1 MTFWVFHLN
10 SWPKLAEIPSMVLH
24 DVVLSENTWRIW
36 RDREIQGMSAHF
48 RGLSIHYPDTWA
60 FHCHPYPD
68 YWKIAIHHILSFKER
83 RKERL
88 LERIVFSE
96 PWRSHNSRKQEKN
109 LSSTFFRVFTYFW
122 KGKSLDAARSSEGET
137 VTADFLPNLGEL
149 QGELG
154 AEPDPTE
161 PSDGVALD
169 PKLS

>member
-83 RKERL
+83 REKNVFSRGLYSVNLEGHTIVESRKQKKISLQHSLEFLYLL
-88 LERIVFSE
+88 LERQKFGCSSIQRRWDSY
-96 PWRSHNSRKQEKN
+96 SR
-109 LSSTFFRVFTYFW
+109 F
-122 KGKSLDAARSSEGET
+122 
-137 VTADFLPNLGEL
+137 
-149 QGELG
+149 
-154 AEPDPTE
+154 
-161 PSDGVALD
+161 PS
-169 PKLS
+169 

>member
-83 RKERL
+83 REKNVVSRGL
-88 LERIVFSE
+88 YSVNLEGHTIVE
-96 PWRSHNSRKQEKN
+96 SRKQEK
-109 LSSTFFRVFTYFW
+109 
-122 KGKSLDAARSSEGET
+122 KSLQHSLEFLYLLLERQKFGCSSIQRRW
-137 VTADFLPNLGEL
+137 DSYSRF
-149 QGELG
+149 
-154 AEPDPTE
+154 
-161 PSDGVALD
+161 PS
-169 PKLS
+169 